1 MAWITGSEGDSIH
14 SGSASATGPSGRC
27 HAVDP
32 DSGVTACGTATRS
45 LQVWDE
51 VPFIRARMAGGELCA
66 TCVEVAERDH
76 ATV

>member
-14 SGSASATGPSGRC
+14 SGSRAVTGPSGCC

-45 LQVWDE
+45 LAIWDQ
-51 VPFIRARMAGGELCA
+51 VPFARARMAGGELCA
-66 TCVEVAERDH
+66 TCMDVTERDH
-76 ATV
+76 VSV

>member
-14 SGSASATGPSGRC
+14 SGSSAATGPSGCC

-45 LQVWDE
+45 LQVWDQ
-51 VPFIRARMAGGELCA
+51 VPFIRARMAGGELCPM
-66 TCVEVAERDH
+66 CVSVAEAEH